1 VFHEQVLPK
10 PAHAKAVGMAPVY
23 YVAWRFLLPF
33 QGGTRL
39 VATSSQAVGLGFILA
54 AFQAAIVSL
63 GGDFDEA
70 G

>member
-1 VFHEQVLPK
+1 MWGL
-10 PAHAKAVGMAPVY
+10 
-23 YVAWRFLLPF
+23 RFLVPF
-33 QGGTRL
+33 QGVIWL
-39 VATSSQAVGLGFILA
+39 MPTSSQAVGLGFILA